1 MLLRHPHQRWVAMGL
16 KETVEA
22 AVKSSLF
29 WAAGVLSSVILEI
42 GGAAAAQ
49 PHSVIHDE
57 LQQFTAQVES
67 VDTRQRTI
75 VLKTPASGPT
85 EFSVGP
91 QVRNLEQVKPGDR
104 VILRYYMGLA
114 AEIKPSGT
122 TAQGAQD
129 KLIAENGPAG
139 AHPSGTIG
147 HSVSATVIIDSVDTS
162 FNTVTFKRADG
173 ITRTVAVD
181 SPKGQDFIRKLKK
194 GDAVEITYSE
204 SVAVS
209 VEPGVT

>member
-1 MLLRHPHQRWVAMGL
+1 MGH

-29 WAAGVLSSVILEI
+29 WTAGVLSSVILGI
-42 GGAAAAQ
+42 NGAAAA
-49 PHSVIHDE
+49 PEHSVIHDE

-67 VDTRQRTI
+67 VDTKQRTI
-75 VLKTPASGPT
+75 VLKTPASGRA

-122 TAQGAQD
+122 TAQGTQD
-129 KLIAENGPAG
+129 KLVAENAPAG
-139 AHPSGTIG
+139 VHPSGTIG
-147 HSVSATVIIDSVDTS
+147 HSVSATVIIDAVDTS

-194 GDAVEITYSE
+194 GDAVEITYTE

>member
-1 MLLRHPHQRWVAMGL
+1 MKPCWVRNS
-16 KETVEA
+16 VF
-22 AVKSSLF
+22 SSAIL
-29 WAAGVLSSVILEI
+29 GVWIA
-42 GGAAAAQ
+42 AAAAQ
-49 PHSVIHDE
+49 HSVIHDE

-67 VDTRQRTI
+67 VNAKQRTL
-75 VLKTPASGPT
+75 VLKTPAGERA
-85 EFSVGP
+85 EFAVDP
-91 QVRNLEQVKPGDR
+91 QVRNLEQVKSGDR

-122 TAQGAQD
+122 AAHAAQD
-129 KLIAENGPAG
+129 KLVGENAPVGARPAG
-139 AHPSGTIG
+139 SIG

-181 SPKGQDFIRKLKK
+181 SPKGQEFIRKLKK
-194 GDAVEITYSE
+194 GDAVEITYTE

-209 VEPGVT
+209 VEPGLT